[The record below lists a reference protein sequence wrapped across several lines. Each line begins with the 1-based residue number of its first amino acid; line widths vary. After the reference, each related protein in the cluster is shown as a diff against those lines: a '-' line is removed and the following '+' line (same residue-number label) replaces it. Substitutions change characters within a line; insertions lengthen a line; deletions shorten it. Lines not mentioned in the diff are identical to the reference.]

1 MVEFGLTHPLGD
13 LARLNAK
20 YDCGRIS
27 IKMREIKSFI
37 IVFAKKG
44 REYDLIQRL
53 GIKTAPS
60 RAGEN
65 NRFVALPLAP
75 GQWALLSKSDQ
86 GPDFGQKIQHEIVGL
101 GYVSEQSDARVCF
114 EISGRDARELMSRG
128 CALDLH
134 PTSVSK
140 GFCAQTMMAHIGV
153 LIYQN
158 NDEPTYQLYVYS
170 GFARSFWHWLDETAA
185 QFQI

>member
-1 MVEFGLTHPLGD
+1 MADFHLTHPLGD
-13 LARLNAK
+13 LARLNTK
-20 YDCGRIS
+20 YDCEPIS
-27 IKMREIKSFI
+27 IKMREMKSFV

-44 REYDLIQRL
+44 RADDLMARL

-60 RAGEN
+60 QGDEN
-65 NRFVALPLAP
+65 DDFVALPLSP
-75 GQWALLSKSDQ
+75 GQWALRAKSDQ
-86 GPDFGQKIQHEIVGL
+86 GPDFGQKIQRDIMGL

-114 EISGRDARELMSRG
+114 EIAGHQARELMSRG

-134 PTSVSK
+134 PSVVSK
-140 GFCAQTMMAHIGV
+140 GFCAQTIMAHMGV
-153 LIYQN
+153 LIYQSS
-158 NDEPTYQLYVYS
+158 DEPIYQLYVYS